1 MIWKISLYL
10 LFVALPATVIT
21 SVATPG
27 EPEGMIAENVYEEDV
42 PEGIPTDGALMGSI
56 IAPDADDIE
65 IIATNGEETISGTTK
80 ENGEFF
86 ITGFEEGMYKVIVEA
101 TKDGQT
107 ESQVFQIVDIVIGE
121 ATAIGTVT
129 LEE

>member
-1 MIWKISLYL
+1 M

-21 SVATPG
+21 SAVTPN
-27 EPEGMIAENVYEEDV
+27 EPDGMIAENVFEEDV
-42 PEGIPTDGALMGSI
+42 EAGIPTDGALMGSV
-56 IAPDADDIE
+56 IAPKAE
-65 IIATNGEETISGTTK
+65 EVSVIATNGEATITGTTK

-101 TKDGQT
+101 TINGQT
-107 ESQVFQIVDIVIGE
+107 ESQVLQNVEIVTGE

-129 LEE
+129 LDE